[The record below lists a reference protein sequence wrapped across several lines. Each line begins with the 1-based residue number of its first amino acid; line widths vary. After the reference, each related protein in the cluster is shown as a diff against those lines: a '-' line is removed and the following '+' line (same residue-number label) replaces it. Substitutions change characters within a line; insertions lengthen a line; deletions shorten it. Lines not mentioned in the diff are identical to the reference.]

1 MQLKMQYLSLKHQQ
15 YALIS
20 IDSYIVYS
28 PQLTPVSFISLLS
41 NFSEAMKTMTEKYD
55 KTAAQIFFKFLNT
68 QNIIPLSGTKDQ
80 THMIQV

>member
-1 MQLKMQYLSLKHQQ
+1 
-15 YALIS
+15 
-20 IDSYIVYS
+20 
-28 PQLTPVSFISLLS
+28 
-41 NFSEAMKTMTEKYD
+41 MKTMTEKYD

>member
-1 MQLKMQYLSLKHQQ
+1 MQFLSLKHQQ
-15 YALIS
+15 YAPIS
-20 IDSYIVYS
+20 IDRYIVTS
-28 PQLTPVSFISLLS
+28 AHSVTFIPLLS